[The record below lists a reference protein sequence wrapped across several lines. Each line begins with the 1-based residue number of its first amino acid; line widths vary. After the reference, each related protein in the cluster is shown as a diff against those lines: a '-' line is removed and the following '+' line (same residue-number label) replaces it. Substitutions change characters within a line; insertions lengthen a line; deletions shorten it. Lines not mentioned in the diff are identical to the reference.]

1 MKKCFMTF
9 FFKTFPPAPSF
20 AILPEMSEHEE
31 RDKGTNSTTTAEMSF
46 SIKGKNRQ

>member
-9 FFKTFPPAPSF
+9 FFKTSPPPF
-20 AILPEMSEHEE
+20 AILPEMSEHKE

-46 SIKGKNRQ
+46 SVKGKNRQ